1 MRLQDPVLE
10 DIVQHDRSI
19 IISGKWFK
27 VRKSPTGS
35 CDNCYFLDKE
45 KCPVLAVT
53 MCCSNGGNIF
63 ELDEEKNKQY
73 GR

>member
-10 DIVQHDRSI
+10 DIVRHDRSV

-35 CDNCYFLDKE
+35 CDNCYFLDK
-45 KCPVLAVT
+45 
-53 MCCSNGGNIF
+53 
-63 ELDEEKNKQY
+63 
-73 GR
+73 